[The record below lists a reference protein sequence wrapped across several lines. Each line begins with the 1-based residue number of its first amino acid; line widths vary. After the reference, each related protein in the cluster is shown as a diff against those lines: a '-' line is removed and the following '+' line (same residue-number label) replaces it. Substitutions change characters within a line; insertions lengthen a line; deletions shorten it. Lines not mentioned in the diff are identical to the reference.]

1 MKELFENFR
10 RFIEES
16 SVKEMTT
23 IFHFT
28 DSDKPELVLDPLEA
42 QRNANP
48 HSKNEWNTS
57 MVPRVFFYIDLD
69 DQESFFNSST
79 LYSTEIPTEDIYF
92 LASDEKEL
100 IKQSMNEYN
109 RIDFDELLRLASGWS
124 NEGENWFKTD
134 GVTDY
139 LMYELV
145 NGMKVLVSFV
155 PVVVRKHNELFGGTA
170 DFKSESDFD
179 SEQLKKGIEV
189 EYEHTNDYD
198 LAKEIAM
205 DHLAEDPKYYDKL
218 PEDL

>member
-1 MKELFENFR
+1 
-10 RFIEES
+10 
-16 SVKEMTT
+16 
-23 IFHFT
+23 
-28 DSDKPELVLDPLEA
+28 
-42 QRNANP
+42 
-48 HSKNEWNTS
+48 